1 MCPDCKG
8 HTGMLRPNSC
18 LGAHGLGQGR
28 EKTGPLAA
36 ELGCEV
42 CSPGLAVGCS
52 RIAQGQ
58 GYWKGCAG
66 VGVRDLGVLGTLE
79 KKKMSILVKGI

>member
-1 MCPDCKG
+1 MRPDGKG

-52 RIAQGQ
+52 RKYMDCSGKRILERLCWG
-58 GYWKGCAG
+58 GC
-66 VGVRDLGVLGTLE
+66 
-79 KKKMSILVKGI
+79 